1 MLKNTKNNKL
11 SSQCF
16 REVMEEINRID
27 VMGYFFSESASHVWD
42 FWNKNQSNSMNDKK
56 VLRDGLQC
64 FRMGVGS
71 QRPG

>member
-16 REVMEEINRID
+16 REVMEEINRIE
-27 VMGYFFSESASHVWD
+27 VMGYLFSESASHVWD

-56 VLRDGLQC
+56 ALRDGL
-64 FRMGVGS
+64 
-71 QRPG
+71 

>member
-27 VMGYFFSESASHVWD
+27 VKGKFFSLSASYVWD
-42 FWNKNQSNSMNDKK
+42 IWNKNQSNSMNNTK
-56 VLRDGLQC
+56 VLRDGLKC
-64 FRMGVGS
+64 FRMGVGDH
-71 QRPG
+71 

>member
-11 SSQCF
+11 SRQCF

-42 FWNKNQSNSMNDKK
+42 IWNKNQSNSMNDKK
-56 VLRDGLQC
+56 ALRDGL
-64 FRMGVGS
+64 
-71 QRPG
+71 